1 MIPSVV
7 ASEVT
12 GALRDFLTTGFGPS
26 SPELASVV
34 TDFLADPETRGPEPV
49 LEPFDSREGQS
60 EFLVRYLSAL
70 QTSGEALRGICIVAR
85 TTGERDAIKRHLNA
99 QDVEVEL
106 IERDT
111 ADDGVQAGVRF
122 ATMHRVKGLEFDR
135 VVMASM
141 NEGLV
146 PLSAAIESGSDDT
159 ARESAEA
166 EERSL
171 V

>member
-1 MIPSVV
+1 MAFV
-7 ASEVT
+7 
-12 GALRDFLTTGFGPS
+12 S
-26 SPELASVV
+26 SLA
-34 TDFLADPETRGPEPV
+34 PR
-49 LEPFDSREGQS
+49 
-60 EFLVRYLSAL
+60 
-70 QTSGEALRGICIVAR
+70 
-85 TTGERDAIKRHLNA
+85 GERDAIKRHLNA

-111 ADDGVQAGVRF
+111 ADDGAQAGVRL

-146 PLSAAIESGSDDT
+146 PLSVAIESGSDDT
-159 ARESAEA
+159 ARETAET

-171 V
+171 VYVAATRAKKELLVLSYGAPSPLFGET